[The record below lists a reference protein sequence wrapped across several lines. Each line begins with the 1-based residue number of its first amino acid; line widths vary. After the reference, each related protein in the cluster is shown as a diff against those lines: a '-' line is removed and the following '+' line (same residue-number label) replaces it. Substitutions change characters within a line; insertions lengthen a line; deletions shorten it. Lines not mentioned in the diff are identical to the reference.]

1 MRKSFVLLLG
11 IIFALGG
18 VGCRKAN
25 DAERDREAIRVAIE
39 KYLSGRSSLNREA
52 MEMKIGQVTIE
63 GNTAQA
69 QVEFQAKGP
78 AAAGFTMQMQY
89 QLERQEGGWVVR
101 SSRAAGDGSMPSQ
114 GGATVPPA
122 AGTSDAMPAGHP
134 PVGSVP
140 SPGGAA
146 GASQL
151 PAGHPPIREASKTP
165 AKKTPPKK

>member
-18 VGCRKAN
+18 VGCKKAN

-69 QVEFQAKGP
+69 QVEFQAKRP

-151 PAGHPPIREASKTP
+151 PAGHPPIGESSKTLV
-165 AKKTPPKK
+165 KKTPPKK